1 MEEQHIAK
9 EESRE
14 VVAYLR
20 DTLRLKVAMITGDNQ
35 HAAYKVAN
43 YLGIDVK
50 DVVYKAYPSDKKK
63 AVERMQAKGEKIMF
77 VGDGIN
83 DSPVLAQADVGLAVN
98 PGSDITV
105 NAAGIVLMKD

>member
-1 MEEQHIAK
+1 MEEEHIAK
-9 EESRE
+9 EESRA

-20 DTLRLKVAMITGDNQ
+20 DALRLNVAMITGDNQ
-35 HAAYKVAN
+35 PAAYKVAK

-63 AVERMQAKGEKIMF
+63 AVEKMQAKGQKVMF

-83 DSPVLAQADVGLAVN
+83 DSPVLA
-98 PGSDITV
+98 
-105 NAAGIVLMKD
+105 

>member
-1 MEEQHIAK
+1 MEEEHIAK
-9 EESRE
+9 EESRA

-20 DTLRLKVAMITGDNQ
+20 DTLRLNVAMITGDNQ

-50 DVVYKAYPSDKKK
+50 DVVYKAYPTDKKK
-63 AVERMQAKGEKIMF
+63 AVEKMQAKGQRVMF

-83 DSPVLAQADVGLAVN
+83 DSPVLA
-98 PGSDITV
+98 
-105 NAAGIVLMKD
+105 